1 MTAEEDHRS
10 AFGSIAHMK
19 FGIAAAIVFA
29 MTTLA
34 LPAGSQPTEQ
44 AHTRCFFISQFD
56 GWKAPDS
63 RTIYI
68 RAFPRHYYR
77 LDLVGRCSQL
87 TSPGAFLITKFRGSP
102 TVCSALDWDIH
113 VATSHHDIP
122 QPCIVRRMTELTAA
136 EAAAIPK
143 RYRP

>member
-1 MTAEEDHRS
+1 
-10 AFGSIAHMK
+10 MK
-19 FGIAAAIVFA
+19 IGTAAAIVFA
-29 MTTLA
+29 AISLA
-34 LPAGSQPTEQ
+34 TPAGSQPAER
-44 AHTRCFFISQFD
+44 AHTRCFFVNQFD

-63 RTIYI
+63 RTIYV
-68 RAFPRHYYR
+68 RAFPRHYFR
-77 LDLVGRCSQL
+77 LDLAGRCSQL
-87 TSPGAFLITKFRGSP
+87 KSPGAYLITKFRGSV
-102 TVCSALDWDIH
+102 TVCSALDWDIR